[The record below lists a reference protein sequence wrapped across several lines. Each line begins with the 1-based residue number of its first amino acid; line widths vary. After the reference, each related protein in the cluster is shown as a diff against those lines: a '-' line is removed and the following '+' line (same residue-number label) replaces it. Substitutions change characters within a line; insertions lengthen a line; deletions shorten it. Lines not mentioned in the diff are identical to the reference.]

1 MHTTQKSSPFMRA
14 VAVISTLAL
23 GGIALFST
31 AAEATT
37 SSHGAPA
44 FEGTTTT
51 STGGAARGAAQL
63 TTQPTTRTTG
73 TANASDSSA
82 GNLVGT
88 DWLRVE
94 GNQIVDQAGNPVW
107 LTGTNWFGFNTTE
120 RVFHGLWSANITQTT
135 KAMADRGIN
144 VVRVPVSTQLLLEWR
159 DGQAIVP
166 AVNTHANPE
175 LAGLDNLQV
184 FDYWLELC
192 EQYGLKVIVDVHSA
206 EADNAGH
213 MHNM

>member
-1 MHTTQKSSPFMRA
+1 
-14 VAVISTLAL
+14 
-23 GGIALFST
+23 
-31 AAEATT
+31 
-37 SSHGAPA
+37 
-44 FEGTTTT
+44 
-51 STGGAARGAAQL
+51 
-63 TTQPTTRTTG
+63 
-73 TANASDSSA
+73 
-82 GNLVGT
+82 
-88 DWLRVE
+88 
-94 GNQIVDQAGNPVW
+94 
-107 LTGTNWFGFNTTE
+107 
-120 RVFHGLWSANITQTT
+120 
-135 KAMADRGIN
+135 MADRGIN